1 MHVSTLLTSAVSS
14 VAPAM
19 LLVAAA
25 GANAHTYG
33 DGSDFSP
40 WRPDMLTSLL
50 LLMTALVYWRGQHN
64 SESSPREQTR
74 RHYWFWAGWLMLAV
88 ALSPPIDPMGN
99 ALFSVHMIQHE
110 LMMLGAAPLLV
121 MSRPSASL
129 LRGLPRAGARAIG
142 TLLRNTG
149 GSRWLAWLG
158 APLNAWIIHAVGL
171 WGWHVPALFN
181 AGLRSDLVHT
191 AQHISFLFIALVFWF
206 ALLKP
211 KQTAPAANVV
221 YLFTTALHA
230 SMLGALL
237 TFSSRVWYTPY
248 QLSAPQW
255 GFTALADQQ
264 LGGLIMWMPAGL
276 AFLLAGLASLA
287 AVIRSSDHNQATLTN
302 VSKQRNTDAE
312 HSQR

>member
-1 MHVSTLLTSAVSS
+1 MYVRALLTSAVSG
-14 VAPAM
+14 VAPA
-19 LLVAAA
+19 LFLIAASS
-25 GANAHTYG
+25 ANAHTYG
-33 DGSDFSP
+33 DGSNFSP
-40 WRPDMLTSLL
+40 WRPDVLTSLL
-50 LLMTALVYWRGQHN
+50 LLLTAFVYWRGQHT
-64 SESSPREQTR
+64 SESLSGEQRR
-74 RHYWFWAGWLMLAV
+74 RHYWFCAGWLVLAM

-142 TLLRNTG
+142 ALLRNTG

-158 APLNAWIIHAVGL
+158 APLNAWIIHALGL

-181 AGLRSDLVHT
+181 AGLRNDLVHT
-191 AQHISFLFIALVFWF
+191 AQHFSFLFIALVFWF

-248 QLSAPQW
+248 QVSAPQW
-255 GFTALADQQ
+255 GFTALEDQQ

-276 AFLLAGLASLA
+276 VFLFAGLVSLA
-287 AVIRSSDHNQATLTN
+287 AIIRSSDHNQPTLTG
-302 VSKQRNTDAE
+302 VSKQRSNDAE
-312 HSQR
+312 HSQP

>member
-1 MHVSTLLTSAVSS
+1 MALSKSAVSI
-14 VAPAM
+14 M
-19 LLVAAA
+19 LSILVLLSAES
-25 GANAHTYG
+25 ANAHSYG
-33 DGSDFSP
+33 DGSSFSP
-40 WRPDMLTSLL
+40 WRPDLLTTLL
-50 LLMTALVYWRGQHN
+50 LLMTALIYWRGQRN
-64 SESSPREQTR
+64 SQTLSSEAATR
-74 RHYWFWAGWLMLAV
+74 QHWFWAGWLVLAI

-121 MSRPSASL
+121 MSRPSANL
-129 LRGLPRAGARAIG
+129 LRGLPRAVARTIGA
-142 TLLRNTG
+142 LLRSTG

-158 APLNAWIIHAVGL
+158 APLNAWIIHAAGL
-171 WGWHVPALFN
+171 WGWHIPALFN
-181 AGLRSDLVHT
+181 AGLQSDLVHT

-237 TFSSRVWYTPY
+237 TFSTRIWYAPY

-255 GFTALADQQ
+255 GFTALEDQQ

-276 AFLLAGLASLA
+276 VFLLAGLVSLA
-287 AVIRSSDHNQATLTN
+287 AVIRNSDHNHPPTRR
-302 VSKQRNTDAE
+302 VSKRHEPGAE
-312 HSQR
+312 HSHP